1 MKKKVIC
8 IDRNYAICYLVST
21 VLKNNYQVF
30 TEHNN
35 MKAIELLH
43 SNPQFDAIILGIESP
58 EDEFNEIFHHIS
70 TSSFFSSTPVII
82 LSKSEDLQKL
92 AAKNPNVIACF
103 TKPFDPLKLLNLV
116 NEHVLNNVDT
126 QILSRKRKIFHLN

>member
-8 IDRNYAICYLVST
+8 IDRNNAICFLVKT
-21 VLKNNYQVF
+21 VLKSNYQVF
-30 TEHNN
+30 TEHDS

-43 SNPQFDAIILGIESP
+43 NHPQMDAIILSIDSEI
-58 EDEFNEIFHHIS
+58 DEFNEILHHIS

-82 LSKSEDLQKL
+82 LSESEDLQKL
-92 AAKNPNVIACF
+92 AAKNPNVIAVF

-116 NEHVLNNVDT
+116 NEHVLNNVET

>member
-8 IDRNYAICYLVST
+8 IDRNNAICFLVKT
-21 VLKNNYQVF
+21 VLKNNFQVF
-30 TEHNN
+30 TEHDI

-43 SNPQFDAIILGIESP
+43 NHQQLDAIILSIDSE
-58 EDEFNEIFHHIS
+58 EDEFNEILHHIS

-82 LSKSEDLQKL
+82 LSESEDLQKL
-92 AAKNPNVIACF
+92 AAKNPNVIAVF
-103 TKPFDPLKLLNLV
+103 TKPFDPLKLLNLM
-116 NEHVLNNVDT
+116 NEHVLNNVET

>member
-8 IDRNYAICYLVST
+8 IDKNNAICFLVKT
-21 VLKNNYQVF
+21 VLKNNYQVLA
-30 TEHNN
+30 EHDC

-43 SNPQFDAIILGIESP
+43 SNQLLDAIILSIDSP
-58 EDEFNEIFHHIS
+58 EDEFNEILHHIS

-82 LSKSEDLQKL
+82 LSESEELQKL
-92 AAKNPNVIACF
+92 AAKNPNVIAVF
-103 TKPFDPLKLLNLV
+103 TKPFDPLKLLNLM

>member
-8 IDRNYAICYLVST
+8 IDRNNAICFLVKT
-21 VLKNNYQVF
+21 VLKNNFQVF
-30 TEHNN
+30 TEHDS

-43 SNPQFDAIILGIESP
+43 NHQQLDAIILSIDSED
-58 EDEFNEIFHHIS
+58 DEFNEILHHIS

-82 LSKSEDLQKL
+82 LSESEDLQKL
-92 AAKNPNVIACF
+92 AAKNPNVIAVF
-103 TKPFDPLKLLNLV
+103 TKPFDPLKLLNLM
-116 NEHVLNNVDT
+116 NEHVLNNVET

>member
-21 VLKNNYQVF
+21 VLKSNYQVF

-43 SNPQFDAIILGIESP
+43 GNPHLDAIILGIESP
-58 EDEFNEIFHHIS
+58 EDELNEIFHHIS

-92 AAKNPNVIACF
+92 AAKNPQVIAVY
-103 TKPFDPLKLLNLV
+103 TKPFDPLKLLNLM
-116 NEHVLNNVDT
+116 NEHVLNDVDT

>member
-8 IDRNYAICYLVST
+8 IDRNNAICFLVKT
-21 VLKNNYQVF
+21 VLKNNFQVF
-30 TEHNN
+30 TEHDS

-43 SNPQFDAIILGIESP
+43 NHQQLDAIILSIDSEN
-58 EDEFNEIFHHIS
+58 DEFNEILHHIS

-82 LSKSEDLQKL
+82 LSESEDLQKL
-92 AAKNPNVIACF
+92 AAKNPNVIAVF
-103 TKPFDPLKLLNLV
+103 TKPFDPLKLLNLM
-116 NEHVLNNVDT
+116 NEHVLNNVET

>member
-8 IDRNYAICYLVST
+8 IDKNNAICFLVKT
-21 VLKNNYQVF
+21 VLKNNYQVL
-30 TEHNN
+30 TEHDS

-43 SNPQFDAIILGIESP
+43 NNPQLDAIILSIDSP
-58 EDEFNEIFHHIS
+58 EDEFNEILHHIS

-82 LSKSEDLQKL
+82 LSESEDLQKL

-103 TKPFDPLKLLNLV
+103 TKPFDPLKILSLM
-116 NEHVLNNVDT
+116 NEHVLNNVES